1 MFRSLILA
9 AALLA
14 FTPLAAN
21 AGEITLLP
29 SIKLQIGD
37 RDDYGN
43 YWDGGRWRDRDYWHN
58 HYEWR
63 KNRWWRHDNGYHRG
77 WDKRTRLS
85 GRLARSRRSSW
96 ARPGSQTSSLSLL
109 LNNSPMTPTHRA
121 CYLSVFMTIPLPF
134 QPATRYS
141 GRRPARQLSSQSVL
155 PAACSPARPLA

>member
-43 YWDGGRWRDRDYWHN
+43 YWTVVAGATGITGTTIMNGVKIAGGAMTTAIIAA
-58 HYEWR
+58 
-63 KNRWWRHDNGYHRG
+63 GISV
-77 WDKRTRLS
+77 KRMNAVI
-85 GRLARSRRSSW
+85 GKAG
-96 ARPGSQTSSLSLL
+96 AI
-109 LNNSPMTPTHRA
+109 A
-121 CYLSVFMTIPLPF
+121 TIIAGEAGVTNIITKP
-134 QPATRYS
+134 PAE
-141 GRRPARQLSSQSVL
+141 
-155 PAACSPARPLA
+155 

>member
-63 KNRWWRHDNGYHRG
+63 KNRWWRHDNGYHAAG
-77 WDKRTRLS
+77 ISVKRMNAVI
-85 GRLARSRRSSW
+85 GKAG
-96 ARPGSQTSSLSLL
+96 AI
-109 LNNSPMTPTHRA
+109 A
-121 CYLSVFMTIPLPF
+121 TIIAGEAGVTNIITKP
-134 QPATRYS
+134 PAE
-141 GRRPARQLSSQSVL
+141 
-155 PAACSPARPLA
+155 

>member
-14 FTPLAAN
+14 FTPLTAN

-77 WDKRTRLS
+77 WDKRKAYDAVI
-85 GRLARSRRSSW
+85 GKAG
-96 ARPGSQTSSLSLL
+96 AI
-109 LNNSPMTPTHRA
+109 A
-121 CYLSVFMTIPLPF
+121 TIIAGEAGVTNIITKP
-134 QPATRYS
+134 PAE
-141 GRRPARQLSSQSVL
+141 
-155 PAACSPARPLA
+155 